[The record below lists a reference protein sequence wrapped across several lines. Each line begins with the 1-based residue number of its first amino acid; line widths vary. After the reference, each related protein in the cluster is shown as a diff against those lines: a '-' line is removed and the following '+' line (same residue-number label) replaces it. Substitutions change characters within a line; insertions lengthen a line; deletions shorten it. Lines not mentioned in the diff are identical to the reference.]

1 MKAHFLLLL
10 PVWDFIDSLS
20 PYHFGT
26 GCLILPGEAGQERF
40 QLGPVAPAPDKGRQ
54 HACQHDA
61 PADPEGVHQP
71 QAHKGHSRYP
81 QDTGEN
87 HRHGVKIS
95 AVDFSGKP
103 NMNQK
108 VAQVTEGP
116 SLKAQAESCIG
127 KTVEELIA
135 LIGEPQSSD
144 YAPSCLNPGVGEDGN
159 LYYEG
164 FTVYT
169 YKEDGV
175 EEVVDVE

>member
-1 MKAHFLLLL
+1 MKKLIVALLCLTALL
-10 PVWDFIDSLS
+10 A
-20 PYHFGT
+20 
-26 GCLILPGEAGQERF
+26 GCG
-40 QLGPVAPAPDKGRQ
+40 
-54 HACQHDA
+54 
-61 PADPEGVHQP
+61 ADPQP
-71 QAHKGHSRYP
+71 TETTTQP
-81 QDTGEN
+81 T
-87 HRHGVKIS
+87 
-95 AVDFSGKP
+95 
-103 NMNQK
+103 NQTE
-108 VAQVTEGP
+108 ATTEAPTETTEAPTEETTEGP

>member
-1 MKAHFLLLL
+1 MKKLIVAMLCLTALLA
-10 PVWDFIDSLS
+10 
-20 PYHFGT
+20 
-26 GCLILPGEAGQERF
+26 GCG
-40 QLGPVAPAPDKGRQ
+40 
-54 HACQHDA
+54 
-61 PADPEGVHQP
+61 ADPQP
-71 QAHKGHSRYP
+71 TETTTQPTTQAEATTEAP
-81 QDTGEN
+81 TETTE
-87 HRHGVKIS
+87 
-95 AVDFSGKP
+95 AP
-103 NMNQK
+103 TEET
-108 VAQVTEGP
+108 TEGP

-159 LYYEG
+159 LYYDG

>member
-1 MKAHFLLLL
+1 MKKLIVAMLCLTLLLA
-10 PVWDFIDSLS
+10 
-20 PYHFGT
+20 
-26 GCLILPGEAGQERF
+26 GCG
-40 QLGPVAPAPDKGRQ
+40 
-54 HACQHDA
+54 
-61 PADPEGVHQP
+61 ADPQP
-71 QAHKGHSRYP
+71 TETTTQPTTQTEATTEAP
-81 QDTGEN
+81 TETTTE
-87 HRHGVKIS
+87 
-95 AVDFSGKP
+95 AP
-103 NMNQK
+103 TEET
-108 VAQVTEGP
+108 TEGP

>member
-1 MKAHFLLLL
+1 MKKLIVAMLCLTALL
-10 PVWDFIDSLS
+10 
-20 PYHFGT
+20 T
-26 GCLILPGEAGQERF
+26 GCG
-40 QLGPVAPAPDKGRQ
+40 
-54 HACQHDA
+54 
-61 PADPEGVHQP
+61 ADPQP
-71 QAHKGHSRYP
+71 TETTTQPTTQTEATTEAP
-81 QDTGEN
+81 TETTE
-87 HRHGVKIS
+87 
-95 AVDFSGKP
+95 AP
-103 NMNQK
+103 TEET
-108 VAQVTEGP
+108 TEGP